1 MEKILVQ
8 QKSDLNLK
16 NIGARFRSVRSL
28 ININRKTFCERHEI
42 NRYTMQSWENGL
54 HISKGKNIEKF
65 IEALSKEGILCNE
78 DWLLY
83 GRGDPPKT
91 LGEINHSPKNFS
103 SGVSKGITGL
113 NSDLEIAKNI
123 KDLYEKKQMEALV
136 FRLLDDHMSPKFSQ
150 GDLVIG
156 IKASSNSLIIHQKD
170 CIIDLGLDRLLVRR
184 TLAFKDRIMLLAL
197 DQTQPT
203 FILGQDAKIYPIVW
217 HFIGK

>member
-1 MEKILVQ
+1 MQ

-16 NIGARFRSVRSL
+16 DIGARFRSVRSL
-28 ININRKTFCERHEI
+28 VNINRKTFCERHEI

-91 LGEINHSPKNFS
+91 LGEINQSPKNFAPE
-103 SGVSKGITGL
+103 VSKEITGL
-113 NSDLEIAKNI
+113 NFDLEIAKNI
-123 KDLYEKKQMEALV
+123 KDLYEKRQGEALIY
-136 FRLLDDHMSPKFSQ
+136 RLLDDHMAPKFYQ

-156 IKASSNSLIIHQKD
+156 IRNSSNPLIIHQKD
-170 CIIDLGLDRLLVRR
+170 CVIDLGLDRLLVRR
-184 TLAFKDRIMLLAL
+184 TLLFKDRIMLLAL

-203 FILGQDAKIYPIVW
+203 FILGPDAKIFPIVW
-217 HFIGK
+217 HWIRN